1 MSVEHESEVDVHN
14 DYDGGDH
21 EKSLEDATWKNWA
34 LIEVGFAVLLI
45 FFISLIA
52 LVLCFVL
59 FFGASDGSHPL
70 LRHPAK
76 LAGERNVVSENVLV
90 HDQVGDENPWHAQAE

>member
-1 MSVEHESEVDVHN
+1 MGEKYESEVDVHN

-52 LVLCFVL
+52 LLLCFVL
-59 FFGASDGSHPL
+59 FLGSSDGSHPL

-76 LAGERNVVSENVLV
+76 LPGEGNVVGENVLV
-90 HDQVGDENPWHAQAE
+90 HDQVGDENRWHAQAE